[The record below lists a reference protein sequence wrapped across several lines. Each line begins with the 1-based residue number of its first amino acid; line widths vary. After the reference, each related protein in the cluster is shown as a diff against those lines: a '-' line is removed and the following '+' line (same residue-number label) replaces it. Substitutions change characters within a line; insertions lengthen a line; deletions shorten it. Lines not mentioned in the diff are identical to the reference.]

1 MERVKSI
8 KQYIF
13 VIRQLNRRE
22 IRKQNS
28 ETYLGAFWNIVNPLL
43 FMIIMSALYGT
54 IFRHDIENFQVYFF
68 SGYIVYFLYKTGMEG
83 AMLSIVQNKTF
94 LLHTKI
100 PMKIFIFER
109 VYTALINS
117 MYMIIAFV
125 ALIFYYHIPIGLF
138 DILVIPIIV
147 LIVLTV
153 FGFGEIL
160 AVVYV
165 YFEDMRHLY
174 SIFMTLVMFASAII
188 FPIERVSEMLQLVI
202 GLTPVYN
209 SIYLFRGVIMYGIF
223 PAPIDW
229 LKQIIWCVFALTI
242 GEIVFRRNMN
252 KLVQKI

>member
-1 MERVKSI
+1 MKSI
-8 KQYIF
+8 GQYIF
-13 VIRQLNRRE
+13 VIRQLNKRE

-54 IFRHDIENFQVYFF
+54 IFQHDIENFQVYFF
-68 SGYIVYFLYKTGMEG
+68 SGYIIYFFYKTGMEG

-94 LLHTKI
+94 LIHTKI
-100 PMKIFIFER
+100 PMRIFIFER

-117 MYMIIAFV
+117 MYMIIAFL
-125 ALIFYYHIPIGLF
+125 ALIIYYRIQIGF
-138 DILVIPIIV
+138 IDILIIPIIA

-188 FPIERVSEMLQLVI
+188 FPIERVSEMLQLII
-202 GLTPVYN
+202 GVTPVYN
-209 SIYLFRGVIMYGIF
+209 SIYLFRTVIMYGTL
-223 PAPIDW
+223 PEPIDW
-229 LKQIIWCVFALTI
+229 IKQILWCVFALVI
-242 GEIVFRRNMN
+242 GEIVFRKNRNN
-252 KLVQKI
+252 LVQKI